1 MSVKHNL
8 IESKI
13 AKSMLELE
21 TEMFSI
27 KESILEQLILEGVD
41 DPGILKCVFLAG
53 GPGSG
58 KSFAVNQVLGVPENI
73 TTGLSSTGLK
83 VVNSDPAFELFLKR
97 KGVNPKSLVAVE

>member
-27 KESILEQLILEGVD
+27 KESILYCE
-41 DPGILKCVFLAG
+41 VF
-53 GPGSG
+53 PNS
-58 KSFAVNQVLGVPENI
+58 SF
-73 TTGLSSTGLK
+73 
-83 VVNSDPAFELFLKR
+83 PAFDLASVSLMALTNL
-97 KGVNPKSLVAVE
+97 NPAYLP